1 MKNIFLITVTAT
13 LMSCNSSQV
22 TQDDLDSTQTNSSSN
37 LIQDCPDEKVINS
50 MPGLNSKE
58 VYYVYKGERREIE
71 EFDAEWLKKSCTIKV
86 TEVF

>member
-37 LIQDCPDEKVINS
+37 LIQDCPDEKIINS
-50 MPGLNSKE
+50 MPGLNSEE
-58 VYYVYKGERREIE
+58 VYYVYKG
-71 EFDAEWLKKSCTIKV
+71 
-86 TEVF
+86 